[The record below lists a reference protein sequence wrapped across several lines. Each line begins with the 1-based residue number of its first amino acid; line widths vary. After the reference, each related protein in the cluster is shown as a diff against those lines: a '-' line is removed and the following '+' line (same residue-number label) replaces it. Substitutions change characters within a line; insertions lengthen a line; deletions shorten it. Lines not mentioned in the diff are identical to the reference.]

1 MFRGKITVC
10 LEIDS
15 FAAQNIKFCGISVS
29 FFVFFN
35 ALYLKMGEGRM
46 HNRVVCSTCG
56 NRMMLKYHIC
66 DVCYQATKH
75 QTEKMLYEYREK
87 TGNKFLV
94 DEVQFEWKTQSNT
107 KSIRQRKDGVEGDVM
122 DSKSKT
128 DVVKVG
134 KNQTVVK
141 LEGKQPKGWFNV
153 SLW

>member
-1 MFRGKITVC
+1 
-10 LEIDS
+10 
-15 FAAQNIKFCGISVS
+15 
-29 FFVFFN
+29 
-35 ALYLKMGEGRM
+35 
-46 HNRVVCSTCG
+46 
-56 NRMMLKYHIC
+56 MMLKYHIC

-94 DEVQFEWKTQSNT
+94 DEVQFEWKAQSDK
-107 KSIRQRKDGVEGDVM
+107 KSVRQARKDGVESDVM
-122 DSKSKT
+122 DSKSKA

>member
-1 MFRGKITVC
+1 
-10 LEIDS
+10 
-15 FAAQNIKFCGISVS
+15 
-29 FFVFFN
+29 
-35 ALYLKMGEGRM
+35 M

-94 DEVQFEWKTQSNT
+94 DEVQFEWKTQSHT
-107 KSIRQRKDGVEGDVM
+107 KSIRQRQDGVEGDVM
-122 DSKSKT
+122 NSKSKT